1 MSLDNMA
8 RSVAGRLSLRAP
20 QTESLARLARAI
32 EAAPAMLRHDRAA
45 DEVAAVLDLLKA
57 QFPKLQD
64 FEREFPSLCFALATG
79 VGKTRLMGA
88 FIAYL
93 YKAHGIKHFF
103 VLAPNLTIYDN
114 VDGLDPADIFI
125 ATTAGRAF
133 GLIQRYRFD
142 DNPQYLDEL
151 APLLSVPSPAL
162 SIDYLVGPPA
172 DLGRGLGTAMIRTA
186 LASTWRDYADAPC
199 VVVPVCVANIAS
211 WKALERAGFR
221 RVAEGLL
228 APDNPIDPWDHYVYR
243 IARA

>member
-1 MSLDNMA
+1 MH
-8 RSVAGRLSLRAP
+8 RRP
-20 QTESLARLARAI
+20 
-32 EAAPAMLRHDRAA
+32 RHATMRRMH
-45 DEVAAVLDLLKA
+45 E
-57 QFPKLQD
+57 PI
-64 FEREFPSLCFALATG
+64 SLCRLTRADFPLLRGWLAQPHVARWWNHETSAQAVEADFG
-79 VGKTRLMGA
+79 PT
-88 FIAYL
+88 
-93 YKAHGIKHFF
+93 
-103 VLAPNLTIYDN
+103 

-151 APLLSVPSPAL
+151 APLVAVPGPAL

-228 APDNPIDPWDHYVYR
+228 APDNPIDAWDHYVYR
-243 IARA
+243 IDRA